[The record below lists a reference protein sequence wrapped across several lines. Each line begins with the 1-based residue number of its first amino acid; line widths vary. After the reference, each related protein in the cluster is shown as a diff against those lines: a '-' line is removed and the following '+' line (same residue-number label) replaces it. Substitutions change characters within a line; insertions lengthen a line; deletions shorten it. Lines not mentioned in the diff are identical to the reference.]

1 MSKLKLRTKPF
12 GHQREAC
19 ARALK
24 QGSHAFFFEPRCG
37 KSKAALDA
45 LAIQHHR
52 GEVDRAVVIAPLTV
66 LSVWEDQI
74 RAHMSVPAKIKMT
87 GERPWTWYPRSY
99 HDGPRDRA
107 ILQLYLINYDK
118 FSRRGEDEAYSND
131 WLKSV
136 QSWRPDLLILDESHR
151 VKSAGAVRS
160 QALWRMVQRLR
171 QGHPQGKPWVYL
183 LTGTPNPKGY
193 QDLFS
198 QFRIMDQGIFGTS
211 KAGFDDEYCMYGFGK
226 RKYTVIGYRNKKQL
240 LKKVKARASII
251 SAEEAGLAGQE
262 FFNPIRVK
270 LPPDARRMYDELAN
284 TFVTELEDGA
294 TITAANA
301 GVLRLRLLQL
311 TGGYTTAGEQIHQAK
326 LDAARDFLSDLCDQG
341 ENVVVY
347 ARFIPE
353 VAALTEAARRVGYEV
368 RTIRGGV
375 KRKDRATYLAWYGSA
390 ADRNASKPRCLVFQ
404 AEAGSLGLDLTAA
417 AETFFFG
424 LPDSWETYF
433 QCLNRV
439 KGPKQKRPV
448 RHSFLITQ
456 NTVDSSVLASLRN
469 KRDLHREMMNNPKS
483 FLFGL

>member
-1 MSKLKLRTKPF
+1 MTKLKLRTKPF

-52 GEVDRAVVIAPLTV
+52 GMVDRAVIVAPLTV

-74 RAHMSVPAKIKMT
+74 RTHMSVPCQVKMT
-87 GERPWTWYPRSY
+87 GEKPWFFYTASSREKPLE
-99 HDGPRDRA
+99 RA
-107 ILQLYLINYDK
+107 ILKLYLINYDK
-118 FSRRGEDEAYSND
+118 FSRRGDEEAYSND

-160 QALWRMVQRLR
+160 QALWRMVERLR
-171 QGHPQGKPWVYL
+171 KGHPEGKPWVYL

-193 QDLFS
+193 IDLFS
-198 QFRIMDQGIFGTS
+198 QFRIMDQSIFGTS
-211 KAGFDDEYCMYGFGK
+211 KQGFEDEYCMYGFGS
-226 RKYTVIGYRNKKQL
+226 RKYTIIAYRNKKKL

-251 SAEEAGLAGQE
+251 SAEEAGLAGTE
-262 FFNPIRVK
+262 FFNPVRVK
-270 LPPDARRMYDELAN
+270 LPSTVRRMYDELAG

-311 TGGYTTAGEQIHQAK
+311 TGGFTTDGDEIHAAK
-326 LDAARDFLSDLCDQG
+326 LEAARDYLSDLCEQD

-353 VAALTEAARRVGYEV
+353 VAALANIAKRVGLDV

-375 KRKDRATYLAWYGSA
+375 KRKDRAAYLDWFKASDTSA
-390 ADRNASKPRCLVFQ
+390 RGPRCIVFQ
-404 AEAGSLGLDLTAA
+404 AEAGSLGLDLTAS
-417 AETFFFG
+417 AETFFYSI
-424 LPDSWETYF
+424 PDSWETFF
-433 QCLNRV
+433 QCTRRV
-439 KGPKQKRPV
+439 LGPKQKRPV
-448 RHSFLITQ
+448 RHTFLTAMG
-456 NTVDSSVLASLRN
+456 TVDTAVLQAVRN
-469 KRDLHREMMNNPKS
+469 KRDMHREMMGNPKS